1 VTAARRVLVVEDEP
15 DIRDLVALILEEEG
29 FTIETADQ
37 GREGLA
43 KAHRQLPDMV
53 IVDLMMPIMS
63 GWEFLSIWQADS
75 ETQHIP
81 VVAMSA
87 AYSVATA
94 EVTGIQGFLRKP
106 FHVDRLLALVK
117 LVFDE
122 RDRPE

>member
-15 DIRDLVALILEEEG
+15 AIRDLVALILEEEG
-29 FTIETADQ
+29 FAVETAAQ

-43 KAHRQLPDMV
+43 KAHRQRPDMV

-63 GWEFLSIWQADS
+63 GWEFLGTWQADS

-81 VVAMSA
+81 IVAMSA
-87 AYSVATA
+87 AYSVTTA
-94 EVTGIQGFLRKP
+94 EVVGVQGFLRKP

>member
-63 GWEFLSIWQADS
+63 GWEFLNIWQADS

-81 VVAMSA
+81 IVAMSA

-106 FHVDRLLALVK
+106 FQVDRLLAIVK

>member
-1 VTAARRVLVVEDEP
+1 MTAARRVLVVEDEP

>member
-1 VTAARRVLVVEDEP
+1 MTAARRVLVVEDEP

-63 GWEFLSIWQADS
+63 GWEFLNIWQADS

-81 VVAMSA
+81 IVAMSA

-106 FHVDRLLALVK
+106 FQVDRLLAIVK